1 MTLAPTAPAERIE
14 SIDIL
19 RGLALFGV
27 LLENMQHFVSPTYAA
42 FVASPE
48 ADLLDRAGLWMIRFT
63 CDNKVYLLF
72 SFLFGYGIAMQFARA
87 AATGARFIGIHLWR
101 MAILLLI
108 GLAHMLV
115 WTGDILSTFA
125 VLGALLLLLRGASD
139 RALGA
144 TCLGFLAA
152 PSLALAL
159 LTAWAGLSQHAPEAR
174 QAVALDVATLDYPI
188 RQTCFAFAMFALGL
202 AAGRSNRLADP
213 SGFVASTRG
222 LLGPA
227 LALGLAANLA
237 TALLVETHDGS
248 PLSARA
254 VLTEA
259 TIALGGP
266 SLALCYVFATLW
278 CLQRP
283 AWPARLRPFAAL
295 GRTTLTN
302 YLLQSLIGMGIL
314 ARTGL
319 GPLGPIT
326 PPAGIALTC
335 VLFGLQMAASHWW
348 LARFRFGPAEWFWR
362 SLAYGERQ
370 PLRLSGSERG
380 RC

>member
-1 MTLAPTAPAERIE
+1 VTLAPTAPAERIE

-87 AATGARFIGIHLWR
+87 AARNARVIGIHLWR

-125 VLGALLLLLRGASD
+125 VLGALLLLLRAASN

-159 LTAWAGLSQHAPEAR
+159 LAAWAGLTQLAPEAR
-174 QAVALDVATLDYPI
+174 QAVAIDVATLDYPI

-202 AAGRSNRLADP
+202 AAGRTNRLADP
-213 SGFVASTRG
+213 PGFVASTRR

-248 PLSARA
+248 QLSARA

-283 AWPARLRPFAAL
+283 AWRARLRPFAAV

-335 VLFGLQMAASHWW
+335 VLFGLQMAASRWW

-362 SLAYGERQ
+362 TLAYGERQ
-370 PLRLSGSERG
+370 PLR
-380 RC
+380 

>member
-1 MTLAPTAPAERIE
+1 VTLAPTAPAERIE

-48 ADLLDRAGLWMIRFT
+48 ADLLDRAALWMIRFS

-87 AATGARFIGIHLWR
+87 AATAARFIGIHLWR

-125 VLGALLLLLRGASD
+125 VLGALLLLLRSASD
-139 RALGA
+139 RALGT

-159 LTAWAGLSQHAPEAR
+159 LAASAGLGQLAPEAR
-174 QAVALDVATLDYPI
+174 QAISLDVATLDYPI

-202 AAGRSNRLADP
+202 AAGRSNHLADSP
-213 SGFVASTRG
+213 AFVASTRR
-222 LLGPA
+222 LLAPA
-227 LALGLAANLA
+227 LSLGLAANLA
-237 TALLVETHDGS
+237 TALLLETHDGS
-248 PLSARA
+248 QISARA

-266 SLALCYVFATLW
+266 SLAFCYVFATLW

-283 AWPARLRPFAAL
+283 AWRARLRPFAAV
-295 GRTTLTN
+295 
-302 YLLQSLIGMGIL
+302 
-314 ARTGL
+314 

-370 PLRLSGSERG
+370 RG

>member
-1 MTLAPTAPAERIE
+1 VTLVPTAPAERLE

-48 ADLLDRAGLWMIRFT
+48 AGLLDRAALSMIRFT

-72 SFLFGYGIAMQFARA
+72 SFLFGYGIAMQLSRA
-87 AATGARFIGIHLWR
+87 AARDAPVIGIHLWR

-144 TCLGFLAA
+144 TCLAFLAA

-159 LTAWAGLSQHAPEAR
+159 LAGWAGLAQLPPEAR
-174 QAVALDVATLDYPI
+174 QAIEMDVALLDYPI
-188 RQTCFAFAMFALGL
+188 RQSCFAFAMFALGL
-202 AAGRSNRLADP
+202 AAGRANRLAD
-213 SGFVASTRG
+213 SQEFVGSTRR

-248 PLSARA
+248 QLSARA

-266 SLALCYVFATLW
+266 SLALCYVLATFW
-278 CLQRP
+278 CLERP
-283 AWPARLRPFAAL
+283 AWRVRLRPFAAV

-302 YLLQSLIGMGIL
+302 YLLQSLIGVGIL

-326 PPAGIALTC
+326 PPAGIVLTC
-335 VLFGLQMAASHWW
+335 VLFGLQMAASRWW
-348 LARFRFGPAEWFWR
+348 LARFRFGPVEWLWR

-370 PLRLSGSERG
+370 PLRGH
-380 RC
+380 

>member
-1 MTLAPTAPAERIE
+1 VTLAPTAPAERIE

-27 LLENMQHFVSPTYAA
+27 LLENMQHFASPTYAA

-48 ADLLDRAGLWMIRFT
+48 AALLDRAGLWMIRFT

-72 SFLFGYGIAMQFARA
+72 SFLFGYGIAMQLARA
-87 AATGARFIGIHLWR
+87 AATGAPIVGIHLWR

-115 WTGDILSTFA
+115 WTGDILITFA
-125 VLGALLLLLRGASD
+125 VLGTLLLLLRGVSD

-159 LTAWAGLSQHAPEAR
+159 LAAWAGLAQLAPETR
-174 QAVALDVATLDYPI
+174 QALAIDVAILDYPI
-188 RQTCFAFAMFALGL
+188 RQSCFAFAMFALGL

-213 SGFVASTRG
+213 PGFVASTRRW
-222 LLGPA
+222 LAPA

-237 TALLVETHDGS
+237 TALLLETHDGAQ
-248 PLSARA
+248 LSARA

-283 AWPARLRPFAAL
+283 AWRRRLRPFAAV

-335 VLFGLQMAASHWW
+335 VLFGLQMAASRWW
-348 LARFRFGPAEWFWR
+348 LARFRFGPVEWFWR
-362 SLAYGERQ
+362 SLTYGEGQ
-370 PLRLSGSERG
+370 PLRKR
-380 RC
+380 

>member
-19 RGLALFGV
+19 RGVALFGV
-27 LLENMQHFVSPTYAA
+27 LLENMQYFVSPTYAA

-48 ADLLDRAGLWMIRFT
+48 AGLLDRAGLWMIRFT

-72 SFLFGYGIAMQFARA
+72 SFLFGYGIAMQLARGA
-87 AATGARFIGIHLWR
+87 ARNESVIAIHLWR
-101 MAILLLI
+101 MAVLVLI

-125 VLGALLLLLRGASD
+125 VLGVLLLLLRGASD

-159 LTAWAGLSQHAPEAR
+159 LAAWAGLTQLAPEAR
-174 QAVALDVATLDYPI
+174 QAISLDVAMLDYPI

-202 AAGRSNRLADP
+202 SAGRTNRLADLP
-213 SGFVASTRG
+213 EFLASTRRW
-222 LLGPA
+222 LAPA

-237 TALLVETHDGS
+237 TALLLETHDAS
-248 PLSARA
+248 QISARA
-254 VLTEA
+254 VLTEF

-283 AWPARLRPFAAL
+283 AWRARLRPFAAV

-302 YLLQSLIGMGIL
+302 YLLQSLVGIGIL

-319 GPLGPIT
+319 GPLGQIT

-335 VLFGLQMAASHWW
+335 VLFGLQMAASRWW
-348 LARFRFGPAEWFWR
+348 LARFRFGPAEWCWR

-370 PLRLSGSERG
+370 PFRL
-380 RC
+380 

>member
-1 MTLAPTAPAERIE
+1 
-14 SIDIL
+14 
-19 RGLALFGV
+19 
-27 LLENMQHFVSPTYAA
+27 
-42 FVASPE
+42 
-48 ADLLDRAGLWMIRFT
+48 MIRFT
-63 CDNKVYLLF
+63 CDNKVYLIF
-72 SFLFGYGIAMQFARA
+72 SFLFGYGIAMQLARA
-87 AATGARFIGIHLWR
+87 AAKNARVIGIHLWR

-108 GLAHMLV
+108 GIAHMLV

-125 VLGALLLLLRGASD
+125 VLGTLLLLLRGASD

-159 LTAWAGLSQHAPEAR
+159 LAGWADLAQLASETR
-174 QAVALDVATLDYPI
+174 QAVEIDLATLDYPI
-188 RQTCFAFAMFALGL
+188 RQTCFASAMFALGL
-202 AAGRSNRLADP
+202 AAGRTNRLADRP
-213 SGFVASTRG
+213 GFVASTRRW
-222 LLGPA
+222 LAPA
-227 LALGLAANLA
+227 LVLGLAANLA

-248 PLSARA
+248 QLSARA

-283 AWPARLRPFAAL
+283 AWRARLRPFAAV

-335 VLFGLQMAASHWW
+335 VLFGLQMAASRWW

-362 SLAYGERQ
+362 SLAYGEQQ
-370 PLRLSGSERG
+370 PLRLSSGDVGERSPRG
-380 RC
+380 

>member
-1 MTLAPTAPAERIE
+1 MTLAPAAPAERIE

-125 VLGALLLLLRGASD
+125 VLGALLLLLRPASD
-139 RALGA
+139 RVLGA
-144 TCLGFLAA
+144 TCVGFLAA

-159 LTAWAGLSQHAPEAR
+159 LAAWADLTSLRRRSDRPSR
-174 QAVALDVATLDYPI
+174 STWRRSTI
-188 RQTCFAFAMFALGL
+188 R
-202 AAGRSNRLADP
+202 
-213 SGFVASTRG
+213 
-222 LLGPA
+222 
-227 LALGLAANLA
+227 
-237 TALLVETHDGS
+237 
-248 PLSARA
+248 SARA
-254 VLTEA
+254 A
-259 TIALGGP
+259 SP
-266 SLALCYVFATLW
+266 SPCSPSAWPPGAPTGSPTPRDSSP
-278 CLQRP
+278 RP
-283 AWPARLRPFAAL
+283 AGCWARLSRWASPPIWRP
-295 GRTTLTN
+295 RCWWRPTT
-302 YLLQSLIGMGIL
+302 
-314 ARTGL
+314 AR
-319 GPLGPIT
+319 
-326 PPAGIALTC
+326 
-335 VLFGLQMAASHWW
+335 SSRR
-348 LARFRFGPAEWFWR
+348 AR
-362 SLAYGERQ
+362 
-370 PLRLSGSERG
+370 
-380 RC
+380 C